1 MNGIIVIDKP
11 KDFTSFDVVA
21 IMRKICHTKKIGH
34 TGTLDPMATG
44 VLPILIGNATKAQSL
59 LPNTNKEYLASFK
72 LGIQTDTQDI
82 TGKVLAT
89 STVNVSEYDI
99 VNALKKFQG
108 DILQI
113 PPMYSALK
121 HNGQRL
127 YDLAR
132 QGIEVERKPRPI
144 NISKIEL
151 CKFNP
156 ELHEGSFTVS
166 CSTGTYVRTLCEDLG
181 KALGNFAVMT
191 ELRRTSACGFNLCE
205 AISLE
210 TAKNLGDSLCNH
222 LLSVENLFKEY
233 TSVYLSP
240 AQSIRFKNGG
250 ALYLNRLKFK
260 GNISDN
266 EKIRVY
272 NNESNFLGLGIV
284 SIKDNEMKILKNF

>member
-11 KDFTSFDVVA
+11 KDFTSFDIVA

-34 TGTLDPMATG
+34 AGTLDPMATG

-89 STVNVSEYDI
+89 SSVNISEHDI

-132 QGIEVERKPRPI
+132 QGIEVERKPRHI

-151 CKFNP
+151 CKFNSDSN
-156 ELHEGSFTVS
+156 EGSFIVS

-181 KALGNFAVMT
+181 KALKTFAVMT
-191 ELRRTSACGFNLCE
+191 ELKRTSACGFDLCD
-205 AISLE
+205 AIPLDQ
-210 TAKNLGDSLCNH
+210 AKNLGDNLCDY
-222 LLSVENLFKEY
+222 LLSVENLFRDY
-233 TSVYLSP
+233 ISVSLSP
-240 AQSIRFKNGG
+240 AQSVRFKNGG

-272 NNESNFLGLGIV
+272 NNESNFLGLGII
-284 SIKDNEMKILKNF
+284 SFKSNEMKILKNF